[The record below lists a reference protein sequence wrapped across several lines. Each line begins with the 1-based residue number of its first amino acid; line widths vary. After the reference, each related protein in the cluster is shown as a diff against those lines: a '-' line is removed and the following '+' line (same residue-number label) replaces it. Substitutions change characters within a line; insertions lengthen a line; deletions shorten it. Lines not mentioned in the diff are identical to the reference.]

1 MVVASMSSSKPRPWL
16 PAALVLA
23 LFFSWLG
30 TALAHEHAPDPTCQ
44 VCKVVHN
51 ASVDLVRRTS
61 APEPLRVTDQ
71 IALPPQTKLLA
82 PDIVVP
88 QGRAPPTA

>member
-1 MVVASMSSSKPRPWL
+1 MCSSKPRLWL
-16 PAALVLA
+16 PATLVLA

-61 APEPLRVTDQ
+61 APEPMRVTQ
-71 IALPPQTKLLA
+71 PIASPPQTKSLA
-82 PDIVVP
+82 PEAVVP

>member
-1 MVVASMSSSKPRPWL
+1 MWL

-23 LFFSWLG
+23 LFCSWLG

-44 VCKVVHN
+44 FCKVVHN
-51 ASVDLVRRTS
+51 APADLVRRTS
-61 APEPLRVTDQ
+61 APEPVRITER
-71 IALPPQTKLLA
+71 IASCSTSTVLA
-82 PDIVVP
+82 PDLVVP